1 LRKRKFRRKVID
13 GLRLKYEEAKAKPMT
28 DSTKL
33 FWVVCRVCNH
43 SWVAVQKEIDESD
56 ICHKHHCQNSFEAK
70 VINAVSKTREILPG

>member
-1 LRKRKFRRKVID
+1 LKKNKFLD
-13 GLRLKYEEAKAKPMT
+13 SLFLNYEEVKSMPMT
-28 DSTKL
+28 DGTKL

-43 SWVAVQKEIDESD
+43 SWVAVQEEIDESD